1 MKFLTHV
8 GVDLGTTS
16 SECCWVNDKGE
27 PVIIPAREGSSGGKN
42 FPSVVAF
49 KDGKIYVGLQAKR
62 LPTNDKITEFK
73 RHMGSNWKYYSK
85 TLGKEFTP
93 QELSAFVLK
102 KIKEDAEYFLNKKVT
117 GVVIT
122 VPAYFDDNQR
132 QATRDAGRIAG
143 LNVLRLINEPTAA
156 CIAYGLGRD
165 ERSKVAVLD
174 LGGGTFDV
182 SILSI
187 DHGTFQVLA
196 TAGDTQLGGCD
207 MDEAL
212 YKHLIKERL
221 DPKLEVAVR
230 EAIERAKM
238 DLSSA
243 DSTYI
248 FVPGVLEVEVTREEF
263 NEVIQPILKR
273 LENPIFQALRDAGLS
288 ESDVDKVVLIGGGTK
303 VPAVREKFAEI
314 FGAEK
319 IVGGVDPMRAV
330 AIGAGIVASVLEGRW
345 KGEAPLLIDVT
356 PLSLGVEVKG
366 GLFSKLIE
374 RNTPIPCK
382 ASKVFTTTR
391 DYQDKVVIRV
401 YQGER
406 EFCKDNIYLGEL
418 ILDGILPAPAGVPK
432 INVTFEIDENGILR
446 VVAEDLGTKRKKE
459 ITIQAPHR
467 LSEEEI
473 QRMVKEAQK
482 FFEEDRRKRKE
493 IELRQEA
500 ENLVKAV
507 ESLPDEY
514 KSEVEPLAKR
524 VKSAKSFDELE
535 KAVEELKK
543 KLAELS
549 RKIYSGGKV
558 ESKEKG

>member
-1 MKFLTHV
+1 MTYV
-8 GVDLGTTS
+8 GIDLGTTS
-16 SECCWVNDKGE
+16 SEACWVNDKGE
-27 PVIIPAREGSSGGKN
+27 PVIIPAKEGSTGGKN

-49 KDGKIYVGLQAKR
+49 KDGKIYVGVQAKR
-62 LPTNDKITEFK
+62 LPTDDKITEFK
-73 RHMGSNWKYYSK
+73 RYMGSDWKYCSK
-85 TLGKEFTP
+85 TLGKCFTP
-93 QELSAFVLK
+93 QELSAFVLR
-102 KIKEDAEYFLNKKVT
+102 KIKEDAETFLNKKIT
-117 GVVIT
+117 GVVVT

-132 QATRDAGRIAG
+132 QATKDACKIAG
-143 LNVLRLINEPTAA
+143 LNVLRLINEPTSA
-156 CIAYGLGRD
+156 CIAYGLGR
-165 ERSKVAVLD
+165 EEKCKVVVLD

-196 TAGDTQLGGCD
+196 TAGDTKLGGCD
-207 MDEAL
+207 MDQAL
-212 YKHLIKERL
+212 YNYLIKDKL
-221 DPKLEVAVR
+221 DPKLEIAVR

-248 FVPGVLEVEVTREEF
+248 YVPGVIEAEIAREEF
-263 NEVIQPILKR
+263 EKIIQPILKR
-273 LENPIFQALRDAGLS
+273 LENPIMQALNDAGLTP
-288 ESDVDKVVLIGGGTK
+288 SDIDKVVLIGGGTK
-303 VPAVREKFAEI
+303 VPAVRNKFAEI

-382 ASKVFTTTR
+382 ASKIFTTTR
-391 DYQDKVVIRV
+391 DFQDKVIIRV

-432 INVTFEIDENGILR
+432 INVTFEIDENGILK

-473 QRMVKEAQK
+473 QRMIEEAQK
-482 FFEEDRRKRKE
+482 FFEEDKKKRKE
-493 IELRQEA
+493 IELKQEA

-507 ESLPDEY
+507 ENLPDEY
-514 KSEVEPLAKR
+514 KSEIEPLVDR
-524 VKSAKSFDELE
+524 VKSAQSVEELE
-535 KAVEELKK
+535 KAVNDLKG
-543 KLAELS
+543 KLVEIS
-549 RKIYSGGKV
+549 KKIYTK
-558 ESKEKG
+558 